1 MNKIVGKVIRTV
13 GYFIGFSVLLYPSV
27 SNYLNQIHGT
37 AVVSDY
43 QQQVSHTTEEEEN
56 RMFAEAQ
63 AYNQRLLGSISLEDL
78 FEPESSRKIRSMSH
92 CSTWV
97 EME

>member
-37 AVVSDY
+37 SVVSDY

-63 AYNQRLLGSISLEDL
+63 AYNQRLLGTPPKNYRCEISL
-78 FEPESSRKIRSMSH
+78 FEPFP
-92 CSTWV
+92 V
-97 EME
+97 EGQEFR